1 MEKSHW
7 HPALCAATEWELKE
21 NKDILSFETEHQLSK
36 EPLKMDMLVIKK
48 EPAATIGNEIGKIFR
63 EHNILEFKS
72 CTAKLSI
79 DDYYKVIAYAALY
92 KGLGR
97 HVNEIPA
104 EEVTLT
110 IIRES
115 YPRELFRM
123 LKENGTKVDKKYEG
137 IYYLS
142 GNTLFDTQMIV
153 TRELDGDKHAS
164 LKVLSRNA
172 QESDVRRFLEEAKL
186 ARSPGDLQNIDA
198 VLQVSVSVNRKLY
211 EEVRKDETMCQA
223 LRDLMK
229 NEIAEEIAEERAKER
244 AEATVDTTLSDI
256 KNMMKNLKLTAV
268 QAMRAL
274 EISETDQSKYIAK
287 L

>member
-72 CTAKLSI
+72 CTDKLSI

-164 LKVLSRNA
+164 LKVLSRNVR
-172 QESDVRRFLEEAKL
+172 ESDVRRFLEEAKL
-186 ARSPGDLQNIDA
+186 ARSPGDLQNVDA

-229 NEIAEEIAEERAKER
+229 DEIAEERAKER

-274 EISETDQSKYIAK
+274 EISEAEQTKYIAK

>member
-72 CTAKLSI
+72 CTDKLSI

-164 LKVLSRNA
+164 LKVLSRNVR
-172 QESDVRRFLEEAKL
+172 ESDVRRFLEEAKL
-186 ARSPGDLQNIDA
+186 ARSPGDLQNVDA

-229 NEIAEEIAEERAKER
+229 DEIAEERAKER

-274 EISETDQSKYIAK
+274 EISEAEQAKYIAK